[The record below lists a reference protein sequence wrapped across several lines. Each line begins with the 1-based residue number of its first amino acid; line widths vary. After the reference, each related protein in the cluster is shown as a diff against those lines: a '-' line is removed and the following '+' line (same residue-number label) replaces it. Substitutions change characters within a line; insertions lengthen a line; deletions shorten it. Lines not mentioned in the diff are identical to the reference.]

1 MPFVEEFFWRHH
13 LERLFSESIQH
24 MQPFWFFVPVLLAG
38 LLPWTP
44 LLALLLSREAGHD
57 PRTRFLLGW
66 ALTTLVFFSLST
78 NKLPGYI
85 LPALP
90 PLAALM
96 GIRLAQARQGARVLV
111 AVAPLLVLAPLAGAV
126 LPVALS
132 QGLSRAWPP
141 ADTALWPWIAAAAVV
156 AGATL
161 WLTVAGRLPWAMV
174 LLGLSAIGGFVYL
187 KHTTFQAIDREAGTR
202 TLWGEI
208 GPLTAETC
216 VGDVRR
222 HVRYG
227 LDYYSVRRLPDCSVT
242 ERPYRIESDPPR
254 VVRVGAAQTGRVQ
267 ADPVQPGAVQA
278 NREDRP

>member
-24 MQPFWFFVPVLLAG
+24 LQPFWFFGPVLLAG

-44 LLALLLSREAGHD
+44 LLALLLNREAGRD

-66 ALTTLVFFSLST
+66 ALTTLVFFSLSA

-126 LPVALS
+126 LPVGLS

-141 ADTALWPWIAAAAVV
+141 ADMALWPWMMAAAVV

-161 WLTVAGRLPWAMV
+161 WLTLAGRLAWTMA

-208 GPLTAETC
+208 EPRAAETC

-227 LDYYSVRRLPDCSVT
+227 LDYYSARRLPDCSVT

-254 VVRVGAAQTGRVQ
+254 LVRA
-267 ADPVQPGAVQA
+267 GAVQA
-278 NREDRP
+278 DRVQTHRESRP